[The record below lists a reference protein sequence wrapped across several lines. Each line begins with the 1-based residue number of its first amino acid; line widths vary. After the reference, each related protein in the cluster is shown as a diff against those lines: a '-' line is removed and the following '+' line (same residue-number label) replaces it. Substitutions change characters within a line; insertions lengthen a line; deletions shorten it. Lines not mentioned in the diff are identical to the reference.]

1 MKKRSNAAVFY
12 AVCCFFILLFFHTPV
27 EAKVTAEQKKEYVD
41 TLGALIRNGT
51 ESRKLD
57 AYAEVA
63 KGNTGKKAL
72 RQAAMQN
79 RAALMAEGI
88 DALDENWT
96 NYYAVDT
103 RNGRTIFNST
113 KTIGRKAY
121 RRRYHK
127 IMRALSEVL
136 ACVEPGMTDADK
148 AMAVYYYLAKNT
160 VYEQTSD
167 CHTGYDVLVSHKGVC
182 DGFANAYA
190 LALNTLGIRC
200 AVVSNYT
207 KDHSWNLVEIDG
219 QWYFCDLTN
228 GIGNGNTEGMV
239 VSYSSCLVGAES
251 FLSSHPGY
259 TMKDIYGEANS
270 DGLNIRKLPLAQSDY
285 IPPRS
290 SIRTGISS
298 RTCLFYQGGWW
309 YWISTGNMLKKS
321 RLNGSGEQTVY
332 APADD
337 AHIGWAEE
345 FDEMILI
352 SINDRIYRMNYKG
365 QLKGEV
371 RQVLSTEYRH
381 AVSSYFW
388 QIAYVGR
395 FYRNADDTIGY
406 YITDLTGARKG
417 VGQISLSGMGKQ
429 YGKPKITKRLKL
441 QAGFTEMLYIMRTT
455 PAGARRV
462 KWKSSDPGVAQVD
475 KYGYVTAKKKGTAVI
490 TASVG
495 DKKVRCT
502 VKVSGYTITYKK
514 ASVNAAGNIATASG
528 KKQVTLREPKKKGF
542 IFKGWYTE
550 KGYKNKITSIRKGN
564 GKNYVLYARWEK
576 PEEE

>member
-1 MKKRSNAAVFY
+1 MSLRGRDRQGVPAQLRF
-12 AVCCFFILLFFHTPV
+12 
-27 EAKVTAEQKKEYVD
+27 
-41 TLGALIRNGT
+41 
-51 ESRKLD
+51 
-57 AYAEVA
+57 
-63 KGNTGKKAL
+63 L
-72 RQAAMQN
+72 RQ
-79 RAALMAEGI
+79 RIALYAK
-88 DALDENWT
+88 T
-96 NYYAVDT
+96 N
-103 RNGRTIFNST
+103 G
-113 KTIGRKAY
+113 
-121 RRRYHK
+121 
-127 IMRALSEVL
+127 
-136 ACVEPGMTDADK
+136 
-148 AMAVYYYLAKNT
+148 
-160 VYEQTSD
+160 
-167 CHTGYDVLVSHKGVC
+167 GVQL
-182 DGFANAYA
+182 

-228 GIGNGNTEGMV
+228 GIGTGNTEGMV

-251 FLSSHPGY
+251 FLTSHPGY

-417 VGQISLSGMGKQ
+417 VGQISLSGDVFSGSSA
-429 YGKPKITKRLKL
+429 PC
-441 QAGFTEMLYIMRTT
+441 T
-455 PAGARRV
+455 PVFFLWVWR
-462 KWKSSDPGVAQVD
+462 SSDRSQTRFLSSGSWSFQALHS
-475 KYGYVTAKKKGTAVI
+475 YVWDFLSAK
-490 TASVG
+490 SHPFN
-495 DKKVRCT
+495 D
-502 VKVSGYTITYKK
+502 S
-514 ASVNAAGNIATASG
+514 AAFAIC
-528 KKQVTLREPKKKGF
+528 L
-542 IFKGWYTE
+542 
-550 KGYKNKITSIRKGN
+550 
-564 GKNYVLYARWEK
+564 
-576 PEEE
+576 